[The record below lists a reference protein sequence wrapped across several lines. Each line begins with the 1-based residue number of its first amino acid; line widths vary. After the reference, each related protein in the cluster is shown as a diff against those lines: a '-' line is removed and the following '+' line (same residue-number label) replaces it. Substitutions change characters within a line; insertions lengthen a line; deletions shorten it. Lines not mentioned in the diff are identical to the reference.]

1 MVRTFFLSIFASL
14 MSWWG
19 LAIIAAL
26 DSTLVVVIPLAVDIA
41 VIVLTSRNRDLVW
54 LYPIVA
60 SLGSLGG
67 AAVTFYIG
75 RRVGEPGL
83 EHFVPKN
90 RLDRIRKRIEDK
102 GAVALAALDL
112 LPPPFPFTACI
123 LAAGALEVST
133 YLFFTTLV
141 LTRLLRFGVEAT
153 LAFFYGRQII
163 GWLQSTTFQYIG
175 IGLFVFAIVATAIG
189 AIELVR
195 KTRKTPSTHSRKK
208 RTA

>member
-1 MVRTFFLSIFASL
+1 MRGFFLSIFGSL

-26 DSTLVVVIPLAVDIA
+26 DSTLIVVIPLAVDIA
-41 VIVLTSRNRDLVW
+41 VIVLTSRSRDVVW
-54 LYPIVA
+54 LYPIIA

-67 AAVTFYIG
+67 AAVTFYTG

-83 EHFVPKN
+83 EHFVSKG
-90 RLDRIRKRIEDK
+90 RMDRIRRRIEDK
-102 GAVALAALDL
+102 GAVALAVLDL

-123 LAAGALEVST
+123 LAAGALEVRPSI
-133 YLFFTTLV
+133 FFMTLV
-141 LTRLLRFGVEAT
+141 LTRLLRFGVEAA

-163 GWLQSTTFQYIG
+163 GWLESPTFEYVG

-189 AIELVR
+189 AIQLIR
-195 KTRKTPSTHSRKK
+195 KTHSTLSRTK
-208 RTA
+208 RAA

>member
-1 MVRTFFLSIFASL
+1 MRGFFLSIFGSL

-26 DSTLVVVIPLAVDIA
+26 DSTLIVVIPLAVDIA
-41 VIVLTSRNRDLVW
+41 VIVLTSRSRDLVW
-54 LYPIVA
+54 LYPIIA

-83 EHFVPKN
+83 EHFVSKG
-90 RLDRIRKRIEDK
+90 RMDRIRRRIEDK
-102 GAVALAALDL
+102 GAVALAVLDL

-123 LAAGALEVST
+123 LAAGALEVRPS
-133 YLFFTTLV
+133 LFFMPLV

-163 GWLQSTTFQYIG
+163 GWLESTTFEYIG

-189 AIELVR
+189 VIQLIR
-195 KTRKTPSTHSRKK
+195 KTHSTRSRTK
-208 RTA
+208 RAA

>member
-1 MVRTFFLSIFASL
+1 MLRSFFLSIFGSL

-26 DSTLVVVIPLAVDIA
+26 DSTLIVVIPLAVDIA
-41 VIVLTSRNRDLVW
+41 VIVLTSRSRDLVW

-60 SLGSLGG
+60 ALGSVGG

-83 EHFVPKN
+83 EHFVAKG
-90 RLDRIRKRIEDK
+90 RLDRIRRRIEDK

-123 LAAGALEVST
+123 LAAGALEVRPSI
-133 YLFFTTLV
+133 FFMTLV

-163 GWLQSTTFQYIG
+163 GWLQSTTFEYIG
-175 IGLFVFAIVATAIG
+175 IGLFAFAIVATAIG
-189 AIELVR
+189 AIQLLR
-195 KTRKTPSTHSRKK
+195 KTHSTHSRTK
-208 RTA
+208 RAA

>member
-1 MVRTFFLSIFASL
+1 MLRGFFLSIFASL

-67 AAVTFYIG
+67 AGVILYIG

-133 YLFFTTLV
+133 PIFFVTLG
-141 LTRLLRFGVEAT
+141 LTRLLRFGVEAV
-153 LAFFYGRQII
+153 LAF
-163 GWLQSTTFQYIG
+163 
-175 IGLFVFAIVATAIG
+175 
-189 AIELVR
+189 
-195 KTRKTPSTHSRKK
+195 
-208 RTA
+208 

>member
-1 MVRTFFLSIFASL
+1 MLRSFFLSIFGSL
-14 MSWWG
+14 MTWWG

-26 DSTLVVVIPLAVDIA
+26 DSTLIVVIPLAVDIA
-41 VIVLTSRNRDLVW
+41 VIVLTSRSRDLVW

-83 EHFVPKN
+83 EHFVSKG
-90 RLDRIRKRIEDK
+90 RMDRIRRRIEDK
-102 GAVALAALDL
+102 GAVALAVLDL

-123 LAAGALEVST
+123 LAAGALEVRPS
-133 YLFFTTLV
+133 LFFMTLV

-163 GWLQSTTFQYIG
+163 GWLESPTFQYIG
-175 IGLFVFAIVATAIG
+175 IGLFGFAIVATTIG
-189 AIELVR
+189 AIQLVR
-195 KTRKTPSTHSRKK
+195 KTHSTHSHTK
-208 RTA
+208 RAA

>member
-1 MVRTFFLSIFASL
+1 MRGFFLSIFGSL

-26 DSTLVVVIPLAVDIA
+26 DSTLIVVIPLAVDIA
-41 VIVLTSRNRDLVW
+41 VIVLTSRSRDLVW
-54 LYPIVA
+54 LYPIIA

-83 EHFVPKN
+83 EHFVSKG
-90 RLDRIRKRIEDK
+90 RMDRIRRRIEDK
-102 GAVALAALDL
+102 GAVALAVLDL

-123 LAAGALEVST
+123 LAAGALEVRSS
-133 YLFFTTLV
+133 LFFMTLV

-163 GWLQSTTFQYIG
+163 GWLESTTFEYIG

-189 AIELVR
+189 VIQLIR
-195 KTRKTPSTHSRKK
+195 KTHSTRSRTK
-208 RTA
+208 RAA

>member
-1 MVRTFFLSIFASL
+1 MLRSFFLSIFGSL

-26 DSTLVVVIPLAVDIA
+26 DSTLIVVIPLAVDIA
-41 VIVLTSRNRDLVW
+41 VIVLTSRSRDLVW
-54 LYPIVA
+54 LYPIIA
-60 SLGSLGG
+60 SLGSVGG

-83 EHFVPKN
+83 EHFVAKG
-90 RLDRIRKRIEDK
+90 RMDRIRKRIEEK
-102 GAVALAALDL
+102 GAVALAVLDL

-123 LAAGALEVST
+123 LAAGALEVSPSI
-133 YLFFTTLV
+133 FFMTLV

-163 GWLQSTTFQYIG
+163 GWLESTTFEYIG

-189 AIELVR
+189 VIQLIR
-195 KTRKTPSTHSRKK
+195 KTHSTRSSTK
-208 RTA
+208 RAA

>member
-1 MVRTFFLSIFASL
+1 MLRSFFLSIFGSL

-19 LAIIAAL
+19 LALIAAL
-26 DSTLVVVIPLAVDIA
+26 DSTLIVVIPLAVDIA
-41 VIVLTSRNRDLVW
+41 VIVLTSRSRDLVW
-54 LYPIVA
+54 LYPIIA
-60 SLGSLGG
+60 SLGSVGG

-83 EHFVPKN
+83 EHFVAKG
-90 RLDRIRKRIEDK
+90 RMDRIRKRIEEK
-102 GAVALAALDL
+102 GAVALAVLDL

-123 LAAGALEVST
+123 LAAGALEVSPSI
-133 YLFFTTLV
+133 FFMTLV

-163 GWLQSTTFQYIG
+163 GWLQSTTFEYIG

-189 AIELVR
+189 AIQLVR
-195 KTRKTPSTHSRKK
+195 KTHSTHSRTK
-208 RTA
+208 RAA

>member
-1 MVRTFFLSIFASL
+1 MRGFFLSIFGSL

-26 DSTLVVVIPLAVDIA
+26 DSTLIVVIPLAVDIA
-41 VIVLTSRNRDLVW
+41 VVVLTSRSRDLVW
-54 LYPIVA
+54 LYPIIA
-60 SLGSLGG
+60 SLGSVGG

-83 EHFVPKN
+83 EHFVSKG
-90 RLDRIRKRIEDK
+90 RMDRIRKRIEDK
-102 GAVALAALDL
+102 GAVALAVLDL

-123 LAAGALEVST
+123 LAAGALEVRPSI
-133 YLFFTTLV
+133 FFTTLV

-163 GWLQSTTFQYIG
+163 GWLESPTFEYIG

-189 AIELVR
+189 AIQLIR
-195 KTRKTPSTHSRKK
+195 KTHSTHSRTKW
-208 RTA
+208 AA

>member
-1 MVRTFFLSIFASL
+1 MLRSFFLSIFGSL

-26 DSTLVVVIPLAVDIA
+26 DSTLIVVIPLAVDIA
-41 VIVLTSRNRDLVW
+41 VIVLTSRSRDLVW
-54 LYPIVA
+54 LYPIIA
-60 SLGSLGG
+60 SLGSVGG

-83 EHFVPKN
+83 EHFVAKG
-90 RLDRIRKRIEDK
+90 RMDRIRKRIEEK
-102 GAVALAALDL
+102 GAVALAVLDL

-123 LAAGALEVST
+123 LAAGALEVSPSI
-133 YLFFTTLV
+133 FFMTLA

-163 GWLQSTTFQYIG
+163 GWLESATFQYIG

-189 AIELVR
+189 AIQLVR
-195 KTRKTPSTHSRKK
+195 KTHGTPSRTK
-208 RTA
+208 RLA

>member
-1 MVRTFFLSIFASL
+1 MRGFFLSIFGSL

-26 DSTLVVVIPLAVDIA
+26 DSTLIVVIPLAVDIA
-41 VIVLTSRNRDLVW
+41 VIVLTSRSRDLVW
-54 LYPIVA
+54 LYPIIA

-83 EHFVPKN
+83 EHFVSKG
-90 RLDRIRKRIEDK
+90 RMDRIRRRIEDK
-102 GAVALAALDL
+102 GAVALAVLDL

-123 LAAGALEVST
+123 LAAGALEVRPSI
-133 YLFFTTLV
+133 FFMTLV

-163 GWLQSTTFQYIG
+163 GWLESTTFEYIG

-189 AIELVR
+189 VIQLIR
-195 KTRKTPSTHSRKK
+195 KTHSTRSSTK
-208 RTA
+208 RAA

>member
-1 MVRTFFLSIFASL
+1 MLRSFFLSIFGSL

-26 DSTLVVVIPLAVDIA
+26 DSTLIVVIPLAVDIA
-41 VIVLTSRNRDLVW
+41 VIVLTSRSRDLVW
-54 LYPIVA
+54 LYPIIA
-60 SLGSLGG
+60 ALGSVGG

-83 EHFVPKN
+83 EHFVSKG
-90 RLDRIRKRIEDK
+90 RMDRIRKRIEEK
-102 GAVALAALDL
+102 GAVALAVLDL

-123 LAAGALEVST
+123 LAAGALEVRPSI
-133 YLFFTTLV
+133 FFTTLV

-163 GWLQSTTFQYIG
+163 GWLESTTFEYIG

-189 AIELVR
+189 AIQLVR
-195 KTRKTPSTHSRKK
+195 KTRSTHSRTK
-208 RTA
+208 RAA

>member
-1 MVRTFFLSIFASL
+1 MRGFFLSIFGSL

-26 DSTLVVVIPLAVDIA
+26 DSTLIVVIPLAVDIA
-41 VIVLTSRNRDLVW
+41 VIVLTSRSRDLVW
-54 LYPIVA
+54 LYPIIA

-83 EHFVPKN
+83 EHFVSKG
-90 RLDRIRKRIEDK
+90 RMDRIRRRIEDK
-102 GAVALAALDL
+102 GAVALAVLDL

-123 LAAGALEVST
+123 LAAGALEVRPSI
-133 YLFFTTLV
+133 FFMTLV

-163 GWLQSTTFQYIG
+163 GWLESTTFEYIG

-189 AIELVR
+189 VIQLIR
-195 KTRKTPSTHSRKK
+195 KTHSTRSRTK
-208 RTA
+208 RAA

>member
-1 MVRTFFLSIFASL
+1 MLRSFFLSIFGSL

-26 DSTLVVVIPLAVDIA
+26 DSTLIVVIPLAVDIA
-41 VIVLTSRNRDLVW
+41 VIVLTSRSRDLVW
-54 LYPIVA
+54 LYPIIA

-83 EHFVPKN
+83 EHFVSKG
-90 RLDRIRKRIEDK
+90 RMDRIRRRIEDK
-102 GAVALAALDL
+102 GAVALAVLDL

-123 LAAGALEVST
+123 LAAGALEVRPS
-133 YLFFTTLV
+133 LFFMTLV

-163 GWLQSTTFQYIG
+163 GWLESTTFEYIG

-189 AIELVR
+189 VIQLIR
-195 KTRKTPSTHSRKK
+195 KTHSTRSRTK
-208 RTA
+208 RAA

>member
-1 MVRTFFLSIFASL
+1 MLRSFFLSIFGSL

-26 DSTLVVVIPLAVDIA
+26 DSTLIVVIPLAVDIA
-41 VIVLTSRNRDLVW
+41 VIVLTSRSRDLVW
-54 LYPIVA
+54 LYPIIA
-60 SLGSLGG
+60 SLGSVGG

-83 EHFVPKN
+83 EHFVAKG
-90 RLDRIRKRIEDK
+90 RMDRIRKRIEEK
-102 GAVALAALDL
+102 GAVALAVLDL

-123 LAAGALEVST
+123 LAAGALEVSPSI
-133 YLFFTTLV
+133 FFMTLV

-163 GWLQSTTFQYIG
+163 GWLQSTTFEYIG

-189 AIELVR
+189 AIQLVR
-195 KTRKTPSTHSRKK
+195 KTHSTHSRTK
-208 RTA
+208 RAA

>member
-1 MVRTFFLSIFASL
+1 MLRSFFLSIFGSL

-26 DSTLVVVIPLAVDIA
+26 DSTLIVVIPLAVDIA
-41 VIVLTSRNRDLVW
+41 VIVLTSRSRDLVW

-60 SLGSLGG
+60 SLGSVGG

-83 EHFVPKN
+83 EHFVSKG
-90 RLDRIRKRIEDK
+90 RMDRIRRRIEDK
-102 GAVALAALDL
+102 GAVALAVLDL

-123 LAAGALEVST
+123 LAAGALEVRPS
-133 YLFFTTLV
+133 LFFMTLV

-163 GWLQSTTFQYIG
+163 GWLESTTFEYIG

-189 AIELVR
+189 VIQLIR
-195 KTRKTPSTHSRKK
+195 KTHSTRSRTK
-208 RTA
+208 RAA